1 MSNVIKF
8 YPSNA
13 AENPDAVLEQAIGD
27 FESVLVIGY
36 NNDGELDARASLN
49 LSREKILWLMRSFEM
64 QLLNCKY

>member
-13 AENPDAVLEQAIGD
+13 AENPDAVLEQAIGE

-49 LSREKILWLMRSFEM
+49 LSREKILWMMRSFEM
-64 QLLNCKY
+64 QLLNCEY

>member
-27 FESVLVIGY
+27 FDSVLVIGY

-49 LSREKILWLMRSFEM
+49 LSREKILWMMRSFEA
-64 QLLNCKY
+64 QLLNCEY